1 MDGILFHVRRWFVS
15 SISSNEH
22 WSIPKT
28 FNLNLMGLITL
39 IQTSMRFP
47 DCPRLR
53 IHNVTP
59 IWLSEIVYCKFTN
72 CWIMRSSSSLQSR
85 GGPRT
90 WQLIFHHLHN
100 LHFFNQSGH
109 FHPDIFMFP
118 LPLWSRFIHVPSHW
132 TKQSLIRTSELSNL
146 GCLVKQNTSKTSS
159 KASKFF
165 VLPHIWSQCINP
177 LKIILKIP
185 KIIDPMQT
193 KNHHSYNLY
202 NFYTPTH

>member
-1 MDGILFHVRRWFVS
+1 MEFNSKSDDGLYQVYQVMNIEAFQ
-15 SISSNEH
+15 
-22 WSIPKT
+22 IPNT
-28 FNLNLMGLITL
+28 FNLYLMGLRLITL
-39 IQTSMRFP
+39 IQTSLRFP

-72 CWIMRSSSSLQSR
+72 CWIMRSSSSLQTR
-85 GGPRT
+85 GGPGT

-132 TKQSLIRTSELSNL
+132 TKQSLFRTSELILDVWSNRIHQRHHPKPL
-146 GCLVKQNTSKTSS
+146 SS
-159 KASKFF
+159 SFF
-165 VLPHIWSQCINP
+165 HTF
-177 LKIILKIP
+177 
-185 KIIDPMQT
+185 DPNALT
-193 KNHHSYNLY
+193 L
-202 NFYTPTH
+202 